1 MLISLMKDEEIPQVA
16 ALEQVCFSE
25 PWTEQ
30 GLRESFARPEYLFVT
45 ATEDGQVVGYAGLYQ
60 VLDEGDITNIA
71 VLPSAREKGIGTVLT
86 RALIEAGE
94 QRAIHAFTLEVRVG
108 NAAAIHIYE
117 KLGFDVVPDGSE
129 SRHDI
134 IQAISFHNPDALIAF
149 CEGIQAAAPVDSYVT
164 PEPWAMP
171 GYDSDVIMA
180 AGAFVQG
187 SSIELSADGPIKP
200 PYAVYFQGGLTWP
213 HAKLGILMSLQK
225 MADAGLVQL

>member
-1 MLISLMKDEEIPQVA
+1 MLISLMKEEEIPQVA

-30 GLRESFARPEYLFVT
+30 GLRESFARSEYLFVT
-45 ATEDGQVVGYAGLYQ
+45 ATEDDQVVGYAGLYQ

-117 KLGFDVVPDGSE
+117 KLGFKKEGDLIDEFFVNGSYR
-129 SRHDI
+129 SAIRMCTF
-134 IQAISFHNPDALIAF
+134 QAPYFEQKAK
-149 CEGIQAAAPVDSYVT
+149 AARPENFVKPGATIKQYV
-164 PEPWAMP
+164 
-171 GYDSDVIMA
+171 
-180 AGAFVQG
+180 
-187 SSIELSADGPIKP
+187 
-200 PYAVYFQGGLTWP
+200 
-213 HAKLGILMSLQK
+213 
-225 MADAGLVQL
+225 

>member
-1 MLISLMKDEEIPQVA
+1 MLISLMKEEEIPQVA

-117 KLGFDVVPDGSE
+117 KLGFVPAGVRKGFYEKLREGADVSTSQPSPQEVMEMWDEMLSSYEQILYIPLSSSLSGSCMTASALSQEPKYDNKVFVVDNGRVSTPLHRSILDAIDLVEDG
-129 SRHDI
+129 
-134 IQAISFHNPDALIAF
+134 
-149 CEGIQAAAPVDSYVT
+149 
-164 PEPWAMP
+164 
-171 GYDSDVIMA
+171 
-180 AGAFVQG
+180 
-187 SSIELSADGPIKP
+187 
-200 PYAVYFQGGLTWP
+200 
-213 HAKLGILMSLQK
+213 
-225 MADAGLVQL
+225 

>member
-1 MLISLMKDEEIPQVA
+1 MLISLMKEEEIPQVA

-71 VLPSAREKGIGTVLT
+71 VLPSAREKGIGTALT

-117 KLGFDVVPDGSE
+117 KLGFVPAGVRKGFYEKPKEDG
-129 SRHDI
+129 
-134 IQAISFHNPDALIAF
+134 LIMWRR
-149 CEGIQAAAPVDSYVT
+149 Q
-164 PEPWAMP
+164 MP
-171 GYDSDVIMA
+171 A
-180 AGAFVQG
+180 Q
-187 SSIELSADGPIKP
+187 
-200 PYAVYFQGGLTWP
+200 
-213 HAKLGILMSLQK
+213 
-225 MADAGLVQL
+225 

>member
-1 MLISLMKDEEIPQVA
+1 MFRYFLSFVRRYSLTPSTVDG

-30 GLRESFARPEYLFVT
+30 GLRESFARSEYLFVT
-45 ATEDGQVVGYAGLYQ
+45 ATEDDQVVGYAGLYQ

-117 KLGFDVVPDGSE
+117 KLGFVPAGVRKGFYE
-129 SRHDI
+129 K
-134 IQAISFHNPDALIAF
+134 PKEDALIMWRR
-149 CEGIQAAAPVDSYVT
+149 Q
-164 PEPWAMP
+164 M
-171 GYDSDVIMA
+171 
-180 AGAFVQG
+180 
-187 SSIELSADGPIKP
+187 SA
-200 PYAVYFQGGLTWP
+200 Q
-213 HAKLGILMSLQK
+213 
-225 MADAGLVQL
+225 